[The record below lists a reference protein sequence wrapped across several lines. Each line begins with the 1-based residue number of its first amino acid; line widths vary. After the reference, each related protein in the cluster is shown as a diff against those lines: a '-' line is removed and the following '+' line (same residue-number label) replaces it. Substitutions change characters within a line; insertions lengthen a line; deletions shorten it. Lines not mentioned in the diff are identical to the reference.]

1 MKIRVIMQNVNNN
14 INMKSL
20 LAVALT
26 LSTLA
31 FAHQEEGAKPADTH
45 GKTSERLLDLT

>member
-1 MKIRVIMQNVNNN
+1 
-14 INMKSL
+14 MKSL
-20 LAVALT
+20 FAALALT

-31 FAHQEEGAKPADTH
+31 LAHSEEAAKPDTH